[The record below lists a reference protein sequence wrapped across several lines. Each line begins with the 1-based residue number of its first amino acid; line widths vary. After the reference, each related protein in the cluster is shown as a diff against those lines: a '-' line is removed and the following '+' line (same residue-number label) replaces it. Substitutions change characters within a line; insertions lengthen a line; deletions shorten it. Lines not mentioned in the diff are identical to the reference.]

1 MKLPS
6 SNERGQ
12 IDKESKFDLQHH
24 PPGQNIATDHYFKA
38 GKNFNITFAHRR
50 ETSQL
55 KEQSRL

>member
-38 GKNFNITFAHRR
+38 GKNFNASVHN
-50 ETSQL
+50 ETAA
-55 KEQSRL
+55 RA